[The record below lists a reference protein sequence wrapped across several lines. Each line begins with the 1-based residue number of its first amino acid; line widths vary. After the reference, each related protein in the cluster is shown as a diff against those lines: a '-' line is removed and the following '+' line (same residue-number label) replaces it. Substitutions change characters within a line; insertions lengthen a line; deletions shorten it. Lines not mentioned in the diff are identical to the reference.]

1 MKKLWF
7 ILFLFIGIQANHL
20 IAQTSSIDSA
30 KTINL
35 NDYAGKY
42 KFTEGFAEASLEVK
56 DGSLYAE
63 IDSYG
68 QNKINKQDAVDTFKS
83 TSSYGT
89 VFIFKRNAE
98 GKVTGVKLQLMG
110 QEVSGEKIN

>member
-1 MKKLWF
+1 MKK
-7 ILFLFIGIQANHL
+7 ILLFIFLCVGFQATNL
-20 IAQTSSIDSA
+20 SAQTATKDSTA
-30 KTINL
+30 VNL
-35 NDYAGKY
+35 NDYVGKY
-42 KFTEGFAEASLEVK
+42 KFTEGFAEASVEVK

-98 GKVTGVKLQLMG
+98 GKVTGVTLQLMG
-110 QEVSGEKIN
+110 QEVSGEKTN